1 MPPLTTPQLESLHRL
16 LIDPLRNTVR
26 SEMQAGHDRLTSAIE
41 KVADRLATHTTS
53 SLDSDRARDT
63 RTDHLEKRLAVLERF
78 RTKVLAVCAVLSFIV
93 TVAWSLLHD
102 YIMRH

>member
-41 KVADRLATHTTS
+41 KVADRLATHTASTTE
-53 SLDSDRARDT
+53 SDRTRDART
-63 RTDHLEKRLAVLERF
+63 AHLEHRLAVLERF
-78 RTKVLAVCAVLSFIV
+78 RTKVLAVCAALSFLI
-93 TVAWSLLHD
+93 TLACSLLHD
-102 YIMRH
+102 YLTRH